1 LLGWV
6 GRQASD
12 IQLISSP
19 HPVILDIFHRESIW
33 FFLGGCQ
40 QLQTYGIPFTS
51 LSIHVVRSIF
61 DVAGFRPGSRATF
74 DSAKVA
80 KTMLAVMWPFGSPA
94 RFADSGGVQTRYAQ
108 TMRAFSPVSAA
119 RLGNTIR
126 PGETAETMSLLI
138 MEGQLA
144 ALRQGPPIEW
154 SVRPWGRVVGVGQWE
169 EGREKGFENDL
180 NRYLAQRLC
189 VFRSGFHIE
198 LR

>member
-1 LLGWV
+1 MVGPEGPGRCSVKGPKTIDAPFGLIWMGWATGV
-6 GRQASD
+6 GHSTD
-12 IQLISSP
+12 SSP
-19 HPVILDIFHRESIW
+19 HPVILDIFHREFIW

-40 QLQTYGIPFTS
+40 QLLTYGIPFTS

-61 DVAGFRPGSRATF
+61 GVAGFRPASRATF

-108 TMRAFSPVSAA
+108 TMPAFSPVSAA

-138 MEGQLA
+138 MEGQLHFA
-144 ALRQGPPIEW
+144 QAGPA
-154 SVRPWGRVVGVGQWE
+154 
-169 EGREKGFENDL
+169 D
-180 NRYLAQRLC
+180 
-189 VFRSGFHIE
+189 
-198 LR
+198 